1 MTKTITVRA
10 NRSFSTIKQGDV
22 ITIGE
27 DDARLQAFL
36 ASGYLTEV
44 EGDEAKGAKKVDA
57 LVENEPE
64 IVWDGTPGN
73 RRGTTVVV
81 GSEGHA
87 DEKATATKSAPVA
100 TKGSNGTR

>member
-10 NRSFSTIKQGDV
+10 NRSFATIRQGDV

-44 EGDEAKGAKKVDA
+44 EGDKAKGAKKVDT
-57 LVENEPE
+57 LEENEPVV
-64 IVWDGTPGN
+64 VWDGTPGN
-73 RRGTTVVV
+73 RRGTTVAV

-87 DEKATATKSAPVA
+87 DEKLAAKSAPVA
-100 TKGSNGTR
+100 KGSNGTR